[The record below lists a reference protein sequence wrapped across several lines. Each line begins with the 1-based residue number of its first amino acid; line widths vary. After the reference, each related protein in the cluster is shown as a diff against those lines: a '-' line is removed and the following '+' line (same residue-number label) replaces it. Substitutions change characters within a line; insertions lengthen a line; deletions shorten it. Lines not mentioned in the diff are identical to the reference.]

1 METNMNNHKIIAV
14 FAESIIRFRWWV
26 MLATLLLVAVSGSGM
41 RFLEFSNDYRVFFSK
56 DNPELAAFESLQNTY
71 TKNDNV
77 LFVIAPR
84 DGKVFTRETLASIEW
99 LTKEAWQIPYSS
111 RVDSVTNFQHTEAD
125 GDDLVVR
132 NLVKDAKSFSEAE
145 LERVQRIALGEPQ
158 LANLLVSPKA
168 HVAGVNVNII
178 LPGKQLSEGPEVVK
192 KARELAEQL
201 QQRDPN
207 LQVRLTGM
215 VMMNNAFYEYSQKDS
230 ATLMPMMLAV
240 ILLITWISLRS
251 GSGTLVTLLVMIF
264 SIITAMGIAGWL
276 GFRLTPPSAIAPT
289 IILTL
294 AIADSIHILTT
305 LFQHMRAGMSRREA
319 LVESLRINWQAV
331 FLTSFTTVIG
341 FLSLNFNEVPPFR
354 DLGNIVA
361 IGVAA
366 AWLYSM
372 TFLPALVAVLPMRV
386 KATQTRGRF
395 DMERFGN
402 FVVKHNRPL
411 LWGMSLFT
419 VGLLLLIPRN
429 EMNDQFVNYF
439 DQGVEFRDAT
449 DFAVANLTGVY
460 QLAYS
465 LKAGESGGISDPEYL
480 RKLEEFAEWFRAQ
493 PKVMHVGSL
502 VETMKRLSKNMH
514 GDDPVYYTIPDSRE
528 LAAQYL
534 LLYEMS
540 LPFGLDLNN
549 QINVD
554 KSSSLLRVILENLTS
569 KEAIAMDQRAQTW
582 LRANAPPAMV
592 TQAADP
598 TLMFS
603 HIGQRST
610 HSMISGNVI
619 ALMLISAILILAFRN
634 LKIGL
639 ISLIPNLIPAGM
651 AFGLW
656 GLLVGQV
663 GMASSVITSLTFGI
677 IVDDTIHFLSKY
689 LLARREKGL
698 TAREAV
704 LYAFQTVGR
713 AIVVTTLILV
723 AGFSVLTLSDFEINY
738 SMGLLSA
745 ITLSFALLADLIL
758 LPLLLLKWDGRHDEK
773 IRFVAEPV
781 RAGSA
786 G

>member
-1 METNMNNHKIIAV
+1 MIKT
-14 FAESIIRFRWWV
+14 FAEWIIRFRWWV
-26 MLATLLLVAVSGSGM
+26 ILASLLMVGVSASGA

-56 DNPELAAFESLQNTY
+56 ENPELAAFESLQNTY

-84 DGKVFTRETLASIEW
+84 DGKVFARETLASIEW

-111 RVDSVTNFQHTEAD
+111 RVDSITNFQHTAAN

-132 NLVKDAKSFSEAE
+132 NLVKDAQSMPDKE
-145 LERVQRIALGEPQ
+145 LERVRRIAVEEP
-158 LANLLVSPKA
+158 LLLNRIISPRA
-168 HVAGVNVNII
+168 HVTGVNVNII
-178 LPGKQLSEGPEVVK
+178 LPGKELSEGPEVVK
-192 KARELAEQL
+192 KVRELVDQL
-201 QQRDPN
+201 RQRDPN
-207 LQVRLTGM
+207 LEVRMTGM

-230 ATLMPMMLAV
+230 RTLVPIMLGV
-240 ILLITWISLRS
+240 ILLITYLSLRS
-251 GSGTLVTLLVMIF
+251 GYGTLATLLVMIF
-264 SIITAMGIAGWL
+264 SIATAMGLAGWL
-276 GFRLTPPSAIAPT
+276 GFKLTPPSATAPT

-294 AIADSIHILTT
+294 AIADSIHILST
-305 LFQHMRAGMSRREA
+305 LFQKMRTGLALREA

-341 FLSLNFNEVPPFR
+341 FLSLNFNDVPPFR

-361 IGVAA
+361 MGVVAA
-366 AWLYSM
+366 WIYSV
-372 TFLPALVAVLPMRV
+372 TFLPAFIAVLPMRT
-386 KATQTRGRF
+386 KPAAAHTRF
-395 DMERFGN
+395 TMERFGD
-402 FVVKHNRPL
+402 FVLQHARPL
-411 LWGMSLFT
+411 LWGMVLFT

-439 DQGVEFRDAT
+439 DKDVEFRNAT
-449 DFAVANLTGVY
+449 DFTVANLSGVY
-460 QLAYS
+460 QLGYS
-465 LKAGESGGISDPEYL
+465 LKAGASGAISDPEYL
-480 RKLEEFAEWFRAQ
+480 RKVDQFAEWFRIQ
-493 PKVMHVGSL
+493 PKVMHVTSL
-502 VETMKRLSKNMH
+502 IETMKRLNKNMH
-514 GDDPVYYTIPDSRE
+514 GDDPAYYRIPESRE

-554 KSSSLLRVILENLTS
+554 KSSSLVRVTLENLTS
-569 KEAIAMDQRAQTW
+569 KETIAMDQKAQAW
-582 LRANAPPAMV
+582 LREHAPPYMH

-610 HSMISGNVI
+610 YSMISGNVA
-619 ALMLISAILILAFRN
+619 ALVLISVILIFAFRN

-677 IVDDTIHFLSKY
+677 VVDDSIHFLSKY
-689 LLARREKGL
+689 LLARREQGL

-704 LYAFQTVGR
+704 LYAYRTVG
-713 AIVVTTLILV
+713 AAMVVTTVILV
-723 AGFSVLTLSDFEINY
+723 AGFSVLTLSDFEMNY
-738 SMGLLSA
+738 SMGLLSS

-758 LPLLLLKWDGRHDEK
+758 LPLLLMKWDGKHDEK
-773 IRFVAEPV
+773 IRFAAEPV
-781 RAGSA
+781 RVTSA
-786 G
+786 N

>member
-1 METNMNNHKIIAV
+1 MKNNKIIAV

-26 MLATLLLVAVSGSGM
+26 MLITVLLVAVSGSGI

-56 DNPELAAFESLQNTY
+56 ENPELAAFESLQNTY

-77 LFVIAPR
+77 LFVIAPK

-111 RVDSVTNFQHTEAD
+111 RVDSVTNFQHTAAN

-132 NLVKDAKSFSEAE
+132 NLVKDAQSMPDKE
-145 LERVQRIALGEPQ
+145 LERVRRIAVEEP
-158 LANLLVSPKA
+158 LLLNRIISPRA
-168 HVAGVNVNII
+168 HVTGVNVNII
-178 LPGKQLSEGPEVVK
+178 LPGKKLSEGPEVVK
-192 KARELAEQL
+192 KARRLAAQL
-201 QQRDPN
+201 EQRDPN
-207 LQVRLTGM
+207 LQVHLTGM
-215 VMMNNAFYEYSQKDS
+215 VMMNNAFYESSQKDS
-230 ATLMPMMLAV
+230 QTLVPIMLGV
-240 ILLITWISLRS
+240 ILLITWLTLRS
-251 GSGTLVTLLVMIF
+251 VAGTFATLLVMIF
-264 SIITAMGIAGWL
+264 SIATAMGIAGWL
-276 GFRLTPPSAIAPT
+276 GFKLTPPSASAPT

-294 AIADSIHILTT
+294 AIADSIHILST
-305 LFQHMRAGMSRREA
+305 LFQKMRTGLALREA

-341 FLSLNFNEVPPFR
+341 FLSLNFNSVPPFR

-361 IGVAA
+361 IGVTA
-366 AWLYSM
+366 AWIYSV
-372 TFLPALVAVLPMRV
+372 TLLPALMAVLPVWTAPVAAR
-386 KATQTRGRF
+386 TRF
-395 DMERFGN
+395 TMERFGD
-402 FVVKHNRPL
+402 FVLKHARPL
-411 LWGMSLFT
+411 LWGMTLFT
-419 VGLLLLIPRN
+419 LGLLLLIPRN
-429 EMNDQFVNYF
+429 ELNDQFVNYF

-449 DFAVANLTGVY
+449 DFTVANLTGIY

-480 RKLEEFAEWFRAQ
+480 RKVDEFAEWLRTQ
-493 PKVMHVGSL
+493 PKVMHVTSL
-502 VETMKRLSKNMH
+502 IETMKRLNKNMH
-514 GDDPVYYTIPDSRE
+514 GDDSAYYAIPDNRE

-554 KSSSLLRVILENLTS
+554 KSSSLLRVTLENLSS
-569 KEAIAMDQRAQTW
+569 KEAIAMDEKAHAW
-582 LRANAPPAMV
+582 LHEHAPPSML
-592 TQAADP
+592 THAADP

-603 HIGQRST
+603 HIGQRSAY
-610 HSMISGNVI
+610 SMISGNVA
-619 ALMLISAILILAFRN
+619 ALVLISVILIFAFRN

-656 GLLVGQV
+656 ALLVGQV

-677 IVDDTIHFLSKY
+677 VVDDTIHFLSKY
-689 LLARREKGL
+689 LLARREQGL
-698 TAREAV
+698 PAREAV
-704 LYAFQTVGR
+704 LYAYRTVG
-713 AIVVTTLILV
+713 AAMVVTTVILV
-723 AGFSVLTLSDFEINY
+723 AGFSVLTLSSFEINH

-758 LPLLLLKWDGRHDEK
+758 LPLLLLQWDGKHDEK
-773 IRFVAEPV
+773 IGFVAQPV

>member
-1 METNMNNHKIIAV
+1 MKNNKIIIG
-14 FAESIIRFRWWV
+14 FAETILRFRWWV
-26 MLATLLLVAVSGSGM
+26 MMAALLLVAATGSGI

-56 DNPELAAFESLQNTY
+56 ENPELAAFETLQNTY

-77 LFVIAPR
+77 LFVIAPK
-84 DGKVFTRETLASIEW
+84 DGKVFTRETLSSIEW
-99 LTKEAWQIPYSS
+99 LTKEAWQTPYSS
-111 RVDSVTNFQHTEAD
+111 RVDSITNFQYTEAND
-125 GDDLVVR
+125 DDLVVR
-132 NLVKDAKSFSEAE
+132 NLIKDAKSLSDTE
-145 LERVQRIALGEPQ
+145 LERVKRIALEEP
-158 LANLLVSPKA
+158 LLLNRLISPKA
-168 HVAGVNVNII
+168 HVTGVSVNII
-178 LPGKQLSEGPEVVK
+178 LPGKKLSEGPEVVK
-192 KARELAEQL
+192 KVRELADQL
-201 QQRDPN
+201 RQRDPN
-207 LQVRLTGM
+207 LEIRMTGM

-230 ATLMPMMLAV
+230 QTLVPIMLGV
-240 ILLITWISLRS
+240 ILFITWLTLRS
-251 GSGTLVTLLVMIF
+251 GYGTLATLLVMIF
-264 SIITAMGIAGWL
+264 SIVTAMGVAGWL
-276 GFRLTPPSAIAPT
+276 GFRLTPPSASAPT

-294 AIADSIHILTT
+294 AIADSVHILST
-305 LFQHMRAGMSRREA
+305 LFQKMRTGMVLREA

-341 FLSLNFNEVPPFR
+341 FLSLNFNSVPPFR

-366 AWLYSM
+366 AWLYSV
-372 TFLPALVAVLPMRV
+372 TFLPAFAAVLPMRV
-386 KATQTRGRF
+386 KTREARGGF

-402 FVVKHNRPL
+402 FVIKHSRPL
-411 LWGMSLFT
+411 LWGMSLLT
-419 VGLLLLIPRN
+419 IGLLLLIPRN

-439 DQGVEFRDAT
+439 DKGVEFRDAT
-449 DFAVANLTGVY
+449 DFTVANLSGVY
-460 QLAYS
+460 LLGYS
-465 LKAGESGGISDPEYL
+465 LKAGASGGISNPEYL
-480 RKLEEFAEWFRAQ
+480 RKVDEFAEWLRQQ
-493 PKVMHVGSL
+493 PKVMHVTSL
-502 VETMKRLSKNMH
+502 VETMKRLNKNMH
-514 GDDPVYYTIPDSRE
+514 GDDPAYYVVPDNRE

-554 KSSSLLRVILENLTS
+554 KSSSLLRVTLENLSS
-569 KEAIAMDQRAQTW
+569 KEAIAMDEKAHAW
-582 LRANAPPAMV
+582 LHEHAPPYML
-592 TQAADP
+592 THAADP

-603 HIGQRST
+603 HIGQRSAY
-610 HSMISGNVI
+610 SMISGNVA
-619 ALMLISAILILAFRN
+619 ALVLISVVLIFAFRN

-656 GLLVGQV
+656 GVLVGQV

-677 IVDDTIHFLSKY
+677 VVDDTIHFLSKY
-689 LLARREKGL
+689 LLARREQGL

-704 LYAFQTVGR
+704 LYAYRTVG
-713 AIVVTTLILV
+713 AAMVITTVILV
-723 AGFSVLTLSDFEINY
+723 AGFSVLTLSSFELNH
-738 SMGLLSA
+738 SMGLLSS

-773 IRFVAEPV
+773 MRFIAEPV

>member
-1 METNMNNHKIIAV
+1 MKNNKIIAV

-26 MLATLLLVAVSGSGM
+26 MLITVLLMAVSGSGI

-56 DNPELAAFESLQNTY
+56 ENPELAAFESLQNTY

-77 LFVIAPR
+77 LFVIAPK

-111 RVDSVTNFQHTEAD
+111 RVDSVTNFQHTAAN

-132 NLVKDAKSFSEAE
+132 NLVKDAQSMPDKE
-145 LERVQRIALGEPQ
+145 LERVRRIAVEEP
-158 LANLLVSPKA
+158 LLLNRIISPRA
-168 HVAGVNVNII
+168 HVTGVNVNII
-178 LPGKQLSEGPEVVK
+178 LPGKKLSEGPEVVK
-192 KARELAEQL
+192 KARRLAAQL
-201 QQRDPN
+201 EQRDPN
-207 LQVRLTGM
+207 LQVHLTGM
-215 VMMNNAFYEYSQKDS
+215 VMMNNAFYESSQKDS
-230 ATLMPMMLAV
+230 QTLVPIMLGV
-240 ILLITWISLRS
+240 ILLITWLTLRS
-251 GSGTLVTLLVMIF
+251 VAGTFATLLVMIF
-264 SIITAMGIAGWL
+264 SIATAMGIAGWL
-276 GFRLTPPSAIAPT
+276 GFKLTPPSASAPT
-289 IILTL
+289 VILTL
-294 AIADSIHILTT
+294 AIADSIHILST
-305 LFQHMRAGMSRREA
+305 LFQKMRTGLALREA

-341 FLSLNFNEVPPFR
+341 FLSLNFNSVPPFR

-361 IGVAA
+361 IGVTA
-366 AWLYSM
+366 AWIYSV
-372 TFLPALVAVLPMRV
+372 TLLPALMAALPVWTAPAAAR
-386 KATQTRGRF
+386 TRF
-395 DMERFGN
+395 TMERFGD
-402 FVVKHNRPL
+402 FVLKHARPL
-411 LWGMSLFT
+411 LWGMTLFIL
-419 VGLLLLIPRN
+419 GLLLLIPRN
-429 EMNDQFVNYF
+429 ELNDQFVNYF
-439 DQGVEFRDAT
+439 DKGVEFRDAT
-449 DFAVANLTGVY
+449 DFTVANLTGIY

-480 RKLEEFAEWFRAQ
+480 RKVDEFAEWLRTQ
-493 PKVMHVGSL
+493 PKVMHVTSL
-502 VETMKRLSKNMH
+502 IETMKRLNKNMH
-514 GDDPVYYTIPDSRE
+514 GDDSAYYAIPDNRE

-554 KSSSLLRVILENLTS
+554 KSSSLLRVTLENLSS
-569 KEAIAMDQRAQTW
+569 KEAIAMDEKAHAW
-582 LRANAPPAMV
+582 LHEHAPPSML
-592 TQAADP
+592 THAADP

-603 HIGQRST
+603 HIGQRSAY
-610 HSMISGNVI
+610 SMISGNVA
-619 ALMLISAILILAFRN
+619 ALVLISVILIFAFRN

-656 GLLVGQV
+656 ALLVGQV

-677 IVDDTIHFLSKY
+677 VVDDTIHFLSKY
-689 LLARREKGL
+689 LLARREQGL
-698 TAREAV
+698 PAREAV
-704 LYAFQTVGR
+704 LYAYRTVG
-713 AIVVTTLILV
+713 AAMVVTTVILV
-723 AGFSVLTLSDFEINY
+723 AGFSVLTLSSFEINH

-758 LPLLLLKWDGRHDEK
+758 LPLLLLQWDGKHDEK
-773 IRFVAEPV
+773 IGFVAQPV